1 MTHNTKL
8 RIILRKFLKL
18 LLKEIIYFW
27 TFIGNNSMK
36 RLQLECSLQSE
47 EILGKNLLWLMELK
61 FEAKN
66 SIYKMNRSNISDR
79 EVSPQSPPSWETVSH
94 HWLTFVICLAI
105 SLPVL
110 MALTSARAA
119 TRDLLTEEANFLG
132 TSPKGLRLSMLSD
145 TQER

>member
-47 EILGKNLLWLMELK
+47 EILGKNLL
-61 FEAKN
+61 
-66 SIYKMNRSNISDR
+66 
-79 EVSPQSPPSWETVSH
+79 
-94 HWLTFVICLAI
+94 
-105 SLPVL
+105 
-110 MALTSARAA
+110 
-119 TRDLLTEEANFLG
+119 
-132 TSPKGLRLSMLSD
+132 
-145 TQER
+145 